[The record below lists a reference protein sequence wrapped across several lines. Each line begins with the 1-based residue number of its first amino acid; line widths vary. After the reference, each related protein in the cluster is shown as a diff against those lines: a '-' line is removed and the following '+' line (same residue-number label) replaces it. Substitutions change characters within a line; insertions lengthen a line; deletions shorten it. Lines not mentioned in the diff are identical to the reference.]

1 DIRNWNY
8 IDEVHLNPEK
18 GKSKIVESQAV

>member
-1 DIRNWNY
+1 MRNWNY